1 MEKISK
7 HISYKEAV
15 RSSTAK
21 RLGIEN
27 TPTEFDLK
35 RMKSISENIFE
46 PLREAVN
53 GPIRVNSFF
62 RSKELNKAVG
72 GSAKSQHCKGQAAD
86 IEIHGVSNYDLAKW
100 IQKNTDFDQVILE
113 FYTPGVPDSGW
124 VHVTYNIAGNRGKA
138 LTASKVD
145 GRTHYSLGLNK

>member
-53 GPIRVNSFF
+53 GPIRS
-62 RSKELNKAVG
+62 
-72 GSAKSQHCKGQAAD
+72 
-86 IEIHGVSNYDLAKW
+86 
-100 IQKNTDFDQVILE
+100 
-113 FYTPGVPDSGW
+113 
-124 VHVTYNIAGNRGKA
+124 
-138 LTASKVD
+138 
-145 GRTHYSLGLNK
+145 

>member
-1 MEKISK
+1 MEKISE

-53 GPIRVNSFF
+53 GPIRINSFF

-72 GSAKSQHCKGQAAD
+72 GSGTSQHCRGEAFDLDDSYGHMSNAD
-86 IEIHGVSNYDLAKW
+86 MFKFIKDNLS
-100 IQKNTDFDQVILE
+100 FDQMIWE
-113 FYTPGVPDSGW
+113 FGDENNPDW
-124 VHVTYNIAGNRGKA
+124 VHVSYVSPQENRNRCLKAYKYQGK
-138 LTASKVD
+138 TKYKVI
-145 GRTHYSLGLNK
+145 